1 MAKEKKEKKE
11 SKISLT
17 KQELKKVSWP
27 SIKDILKYTRATIV
41 FVLILAGFFSLLNLG
56 LSFVKG
62 LFI

>member
-27 SIKDILKYTRATIV
+27 SIKDILKYTSATIV
-41 FVLILAGFFSLLNLG
+41 FVLILTGFFSLLNLG

>member
-27 SIKDILKYTRATIV
+27 SIKDILKYTSATIV
-41 FVLILAGFFSLLNLG
+41 CKGVVYLIWKNYGM
-56 LSFVKG
+56 
-62 LFI
+62 

>member
-27 SIKDILKYTRATIV
+27 SIKDILKYTGATIV
-41 FVLILAGFFSLLNLG
+41 FVLILAGFFSLLNL
-56 LSFVKG
+56 
-62 LFI
+62 

>member
-27 SIKDILKYTRATIV
+27 SIKYTSATIV

>member
-1 MAKEKKEKKE
+1 MDKV
-11 SKISLT
+11 
-17 KQELKKVSWP
+17 KQEIKKVSWH
-27 SIKDILKYTRATIV
+27 SINDIFKYTGATIV

>member
-27 SIKDILKYTRATIV
+27 SIKDILKYTGATIV
-41 FVLILAGFFSLLNLG
+41 FVLILAGFFSLLHLG

>member
-1 MAKEKKEKKE
+1 M
-11 SKISLT
+11 SLT

-27 SIKDILKYTRATIV
+27 SIKDILKYTGATIV

>member
-27 SIKDILKYTRATIV
+27 SIKDILKYTGATIV
-41 FVLILAGFFSLLNLG
+41 FVLALVISLGILFLTNY
-56 LSFVKG
+56 LSY
-62 LFI
+62 